1 MITIPQAQLDAMRAH
16 AEAGYPHEACG
27 ILVGDMDGDAKRVAY
42 AAPVRN
48 AWTAQDDEGG
58 GHDLRDRYLID
69 PEDIVRVDREAAK
82 RGHDIIGFFHSHPDW
97 PSRPSETDRAWAWPV
112 VSFVIVSVRDGGSA
126 TIQSWVLA
134 DGGAQFEE
142 ELIEVVADARERQ
155 AAQVPQRQPTP

>member
-1 MITIPQAQLDAMRAH
+1 MITIPQVYLDAMRAH

-27 ILVGDMDGDAKRVAY
+27 ILVGDMVGDDKRVAY

-48 AWTAQDDEGG
+48 AWAGQDEEGD

-97 PSRPSETDRAWAWPV
+97 PARPSETDRAWAWPV
-112 VSFVIVSVRDGGSA
+112 VSFVIVSVRGGRA
-126 TIQSWVLA
+126 QEVQSWVLK
-134 DGGAQFEE
+134 DGREQFDEE
-142 ELIEVVADARERQ
+142 TIVAAE
-155 AAQVPQRQPTP
+155 